1 MSAPVTGS
9 ASSSAPAPAPAPG
22 HVFVIAAPSGTG
34 KTTICRRILEADP
47 ALMVSTSHTT
57 RSPRTGEVDGRDY
70 HFVDEQSFRA
80 IREADGFLEHAEYNG
95 NLYGT
100 SWAAIKAPLEEGN
113 DVVLE
118 IEVQGARQVRDR
130 MPEAC
135 LIFLLPPSLRVLEK
149 RLRSRATDAES
160 VIQRRMALVD
170 RELEAAE
177 IFDFAVI
184 NDDLDRAVDEVL
196 YVIHAVREAREQEAV
211 VRHGREGV
219 MTNWRLAQAAEG

>member
-1 MSAPVTGS
+1 MNKDLLDSENATSTPVS
-9 ASSSAPAPAPAPG
+9 KG

-34 KTTICRRILEADP
+34 KTTICRRILEDDP
-47 ALMVSTSHTT
+47 ALTVSTSHTT
-57 RSPRTGEVDGRDY
+57 RAPRTGEVDGEHY
-70 HFVDEQSFRA
+70 HFMDEQAFRSL
-80 IREADGFLEHAEYNG
+80 READAFLEHAEYNG

-100 SWAAIKAPLEEGN
+100 SWDAIRAPLEEGN

-135 LIFLLPPSLRVLEK
+135 LIFLLPPSLAVLEA
-149 RLRSRATDAES
+149 RLRSRATDEES

-196 YVIHAVREAREQEAV
+196 FVIHAVRGARESEAV
-211 VRHGREGV
+211 AQHGRRGV
-219 MTNWRLAQAAEG
+219 MTNWKSAQEASP

>member
-1 MSAPVTGS
+1 MSTPSGTSDSG
-9 ASSSAPAPAPAPG
+9 PLG

-47 ALMVSTSHTT
+47 ALSLSTSHTT
-57 RSPRTGEVDGRDY
+57 RSPRTGEVNGQHY
-70 HFVDEQSFRA
+70 HFADGKSFRA
-80 IREADGFLEHAEYNG
+80 IVEENGFLEHAEYNG
-95 NLYGT
+95 SLYGT
-100 SWAAIKAPLEEGN
+100 SWAAIQAPLKDGG

-135 LIFLLPPSLRVLEK
+135 LIFLLPPTLRVLEE
-149 RLRSRATDAES
+149 RLRSRATDEES

-196 YVIHAVREAREQEAV
+196 FVIRSVREQREQEAV
-211 VRHGREGV
+211 AQHGREGV
-219 MTNWRLAQAAEG
+219 MTNWRAAQI